1 MFKKTLLTI
10 AIALSSTAALADH
23 HKGDNNMNFSG
34 QVDVKYSTLDLTT
47 VSTNGFYGSESANSD
62 LDSIELGTKLN
73 FFDNYFV
80 KASYADVSSDVKEK
94 ELDLG
99 YQKDLSEIVS
109 LRGSVGYHV
118 LEDNFNNVDLDSVT
132 FKLSTHT
139 KLTNQ
144 LTLDLGVETFD
155 TNPDFNGQYL
165 VVNNQQFA
173 DSEFNDVS
181 TDFVAGLTYYISDD
195 FTFSLEHRD
204 MLKETG
210 VKVSWHF

>member
-47 VSTNGFYGSESANSD
+47 GSTNGFYGSESANAD
-62 LDSIELGTKLN
+62 LDSVELGTKLN

-80 KASYADVSSDVKEK
+80 KASYADISNDFKEK

-118 LEDNFNNVDLDSVT
+118 LENDVTDFDSLT

-155 TNPDFNGQYL
+155 TSVDVNGQSYSD
-165 VVNNQQFA
+165 A
-173 DSEFNDVS
+173 DDVS

-210 VKVSWHF
+210 MKVSWHF